1 MKMED
6 HDDDDDDD
14 DDHDE
19 DESTEYRIVKEDS
32 DHSISVC
39 NVKTLNTAIIARS
52 GNCWL
57 QLCRSVTLSFSCSNA
72 LNISRNHSR
81 GRHTVPLMCRVQ
93 C

>member
-57 QLCRSVTLSFSCSNA
+57 QLQLSPSLAAMRSIFRAAILEVDTPCR
-72 LNISRNHSR
+72 
-81 GRHTVPLMCRVQ
+81 
-93 C
+93 